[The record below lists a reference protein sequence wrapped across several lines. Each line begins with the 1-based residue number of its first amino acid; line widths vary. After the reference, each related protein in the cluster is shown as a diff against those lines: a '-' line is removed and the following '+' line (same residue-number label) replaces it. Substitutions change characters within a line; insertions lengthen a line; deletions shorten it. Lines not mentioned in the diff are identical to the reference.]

1 MMNYERPNRVSVI
14 DPVTPAIDRVKLI
27 LFSPFDLRKWFV
39 IGFCAWL
46 AYLGSGPGGGG
57 GGGGGSGGGG
67 GPRYTVSRGEHGFRE
82 QIREGIETAR
92 NFISENMFW
101 IVPVTVTVLVVA
113 ILIGLLVVW
122 LNSRGR
128 FMFLHC
134 VATNQ
139 AQVVYPWQQ
148 FRPQGNSLFLFRIV
162 LGIISFIIV
171 VIPII
176 SIIVLVVMMV
186 TGSAPGI
193 ISIPWLVILCVTIFA
208 LSIFLFL
215 VKKFTFDFVV
225 PIMFLRMTSCVAG
238 WREFMTILSANKL
251 RFTLYL
257 LFQIVINIV
266 IRVIIF
272 IGFCIGICFCCVSC
286 LLFVP
291 YIGTVIRLPVLV
303 FTRAYSLYYL
313 QQYGPQFDVF
323 RTEIEAVESV

>member
-1 MMNYERPNRVSVI
+1 MDYEQPNRVSVI

-46 AYLGSGPGGGG
+46 AYLGSGGGGWGGGG
-57 GGGGGSGGGG
+57 GGGG
-67 GPRYTVSRGEHGFRE
+67 PRYNVSHGQDGIRE

-92 NFISENMFW
+92 NFISDNMFW
-101 IVPVTVTVLVVA
+101 IIPVAVTVLVIV

-139 AQVVYPWQQ
+139 AQVVLPWQK
-148 FRPQGNSLFLFRIV
+148 FRRQGNSLFLFRIV
-162 LGIISFIIV
+162 LEIISFVIV
-171 VIPII
+171 VAPII
-176 SIIVLVVMMV
+176 SIVVLVVMMI

-193 ISIPWLVILCVTIFA
+193 ISIPWLIILCLTIFA

-225 PIMFLRMTSCVAG
+225 PIMFLRMTSCIAG

-257 LFQIVINIV
+257 LFQIVIKIV
-266 IRVIIF
+266 IGAMVG
-272 IGFCIGICFCCVSC
+272 IGICIGICLCCASC
-286 LLFVP
+286 LLLIP
-291 YIGTVIRLPVLV
+291 YIGTVILLPVLV
-303 FTRAYSLYYL
+303 FTRAYSLYYM
-313 QQYGPQFDVF
+313 QQFGPQFDVF
-323 RTEIEAVESV
+323 PTEIEAVESV

>member
-1 MMNYERPNRVSVI
+1 MNYERPNRVSVI

-46 AYLGSGPGGGG
+46 AYLGSKPG

-67 GPRYTVSRGEHGFRE
+67 GPRYNVSHGEHGARE
-82 QIREGIETAR
+82 QIREFIETAR
-92 NFISENMFW
+92 NFISDNMFW
-101 IVPVTVTVLVVA
+101 IVPVAVTVLVVV
-113 ILIGLLVVW
+113 ILVSLLVVW

-134 VATNQ
+134 VATNK
-139 AQVVYPWQQ
+139 AQVVFPWQK
-148 FRPQGNSLFLFRIV
+148 FRQQSNSLFLFRIV
-162 LGIISFIIV
+162 LGIISFFIV
-171 VIPII
+171 VAPII
-176 SIIVLVVMMV
+176 SIIVLVVMMI

-193 ISIPWLVILCVTIFA
+193 ISIPWLIILCLTIFA

-225 PIMFLRMTSCVAG
+225 PIMFLRMTSCIAG

-257 LFQIVINIV
+257 LFQIVITIV
-266 IRVIIF
+266 IGAM
-272 IGFCIGICFCCVSC
+272 IGIGACIGCLCCCASC
-286 LLFVP
+286 LLLVP
-291 YIGTVIRLPVLV
+291 YIGTVILLPVLV
-303 FTRAYSLYYL
+303 FTRAYSLCYL

-323 RTEIEAVESV
+323 RTEIEAAESV